1 MESFSDDGNGPNSVT
16 VVLAGKL
23 LVIDIEL
30 LIERTDPLRPRLRVS
45 SVKSTNA
52 LTGTGTSI
60 FLDAFLLEELTRY
73 CDEMQKTEDVRDPQ
87 RAAAIRGGIID
98 HLRYLVLLDRLAGRK
113 QDGGIRWFTDLDELF
128 PRLREACV
136 HEVQSVG
143 AYVYRSLFFFKAHR
157 SLGFCRLLQCRLTFS
172 LLEDMLCLC
181 LTFWHHP

>member
-30 LIERTDPLRPRLRVS
+30 VVKHIDPLRPRLHVA

-52 LTGTGTSI
+52 LTSTSTSI
-60 FLDAFLLEELTRY
+60 YLDAFLLEELTRY

-113 QDGGIRWFTDLDELF
+113 QDGGIRWFTDLDEVF
-128 PRLREACV
+128 PRLRDACV
-136 HEVQSVG
+136 QEVRSVG
-143 AYVYRSLFFFKAHR
+143 AYVSCNLSPFELIDQQVVVHF
-157 SLGFCRLLQCRLTFS
+157 
-172 LLEDMLCLC
+172 
-181 LTFWHHP
+181 